1 MKLKTSM
8 NWQNKLKRTILIM
21 CVMLL
26 AVLCG
31 CESDVREM
39 REANEDYKRSFY
51 ELEQTRDELERV
63 QQQIAILEGID

>member
-1 MKLKTSM
+1 
-8 NWQNKLKRTILIM
+8 M